1 MSVSNVWET
10 SCGRQHPDNGVVT
23 RATHLAHLPID
34 ELLPEIVAS
43 LRQSPNLV
51 IEAAPGAGKTTRVPP
66 ALLSLGGGVLVLEP
80 RRIAAR
86 MAARRVAS
94 EMGEAVGETVGYQVR
109 FEESA
114 GPRTRLRFL
123 TEGVLTRRLIAD
135 PELRGI
141 GTVVLDEFHERH
153 LETDLALALLRRL
166 QKTKRPDLRLVVM
179 SATLDAGPVRKYL
192 GDCPLVKSQGR
203 LFDLVFDWTPYS
215 AAPLEVQVASALE
228 TVVARGMPGDV
239 LVFLPGAAAIHRATR
254 VCELIA
260 RRHPL
265 TIAQLYGDLP
275 PAEQDRALE
284 PSVQRKVIL
293 STNIAESS
301 ITIDGVRVVIDSGL
315 ARVANDSPWTGLP
328 SLEIARVSKASATQ
342 RAGRAGRTAP
352 GHVIRLYTA
361 EDFHRRADHD
371 EPEIVRRELSQ
382 MCLQLESMG
391 IHEPSELEWLTPP
404 TVAALKASEALLDR
418 LGARGEAAAKMA
430 RMPLHPR
437 LSRLM
442 LDAEQGG
449 VAETG
454 CRTAALLSSGQ
465 RVRSSDL
472 FSALDE
478 ERDQGTRAVY
488 DQLRRFVRRDKPAH
502 DVAALAKAVLAAFP
516 DRVGRRRPNG
526 VVLLSNGGSAVL
538 AQAWQHAGEF
548 LVAIDIEES
557 RDRPAPLLRLACPI
571 EPEWLIDLF
580 PDRVLERRGI
590 EWNRQAERVEAVS
603 ALVYDELVIQETR
616 GGVTDDEAAAKLLAT
631 RAAEAGIGRFIE
643 PSEMEAFLAR
653 VEFAAEHSAMTRIEE
668 QDIRVAFETICYGL
682 RSFADLER
690 AAGGLIPALER
701 LRNTQL
707 LEQIAPARLRLAGG
721 RNTKVHYES
730 GKPPWVAS
738 RLQDFFGM
746 TESPRIAGGKVPLVI
761 HLLAPNQRPVQTTT
775 DLAGFWQRLYP
786 QLRKELGRRYPRH
799 AWPEKPV

>member
-1 MSVSNVWET
+1 M
-10 SCGRQHPDNGVVT
+10 VT
-23 RATHLAHLPID
+23 RATHPAHLPID
-34 ELLPEIVAS
+34 ELLPDVVAS
-43 LRQSPNLV
+43 LRHSPNLV

-94 EMGEAVGETVGYQVR
+94 EMGEGVGETVGYQVR
-109 FEESA
+109 FEEVA

-123 TEGVLTRRLIAD
+123 TEGVLTSRLISD

-166 QKTKRPDLRLVVM
+166 QKTRRPDLRLVVM
-179 SATLDAGPVRKYL
+179 SATLDAGPVREFL
-192 GDCPLVKSQGR
+192 GGCPLVKSAGR
-203 LFDLVFDWTPYS
+203 LFPLEVAWTPYS
-215 AAPLEVQVASALE
+215 AAPLEEQVGAALNSVL
-228 TVVARGMPGDV
+228 TRGIDGNV

-265 TIAQLYGDLP
+265 MIAQLYGDLP

-284 PSVQRKVIL
+284 PSALRKVIL

-361 EDFHRRADHD
+361 EDFHRRPDHD
-371 EPEIVRRELSQ
+371 EPEITRRELSQ

-391 IHEPSELEWLTPP
+391 IHTMSILDPTKMEWLTPP
-404 TVAALKASEALLDR
+404 PAASLEASEALLDR
-418 LGARGEAAAKMA
+418 LSARGEAAGKMA

-437 LSRLM
+437 LSRLL
-442 LDAEQGG
+442 LDAEHAG
-449 VAETG
+449 VAEAG

-478 ERDQGTRAVY
+478 ERDQRTRAVY
-488 DQLRRFVRRDKPAH
+488 DQLRRYVRREKPLH
-502 DVAALAKAVLAAFP
+502 DDAALARAVLAAFP

-526 VVLLSNGGSAVL
+526 VVLLSNGGSAVM

-580 PDRVLERRGI
+580 PDRVLERRGV
-590 EWNRQAERVEAVS
+590 EWNRQAERVESVS
-603 ALVYDELVIQETR
+603 ALVYDDLVIEETR
-616 GGVTDDEAAAKLLAT
+616 GGVADDEAAAKLLAA
-631 RAAEAGIGRFIE
+631 RAAEAGLARFLD
-643 PSEMEAFLAR
+643 PDEMEAFLAR
-653 VEFAAEHSAMTRIEE
+653 VEFASMHSSMKAIEE
-668 QDIRVAFETICYGL
+668 SDVCDAFESICYGL
-682 RSFADLER
+682 RSFSDIER
-690 AAGGLIPALER
+690 AASGLIPALGR
-701 LRNTQL
+701 MRNAQL
-707 LEQIAPARLRLAGG
+707 LDQIAPAHLRLSGG
-721 RNTKVHYES
+721 RNTKVHYER
-730 GKPPWVAS
+730 GKPPWVSS

-746 TESPRIAGGKVPLVI
+746 MESPRIAGGKVPLVI